1 MTGPSRQ
8 GSSLL
13 ELVAALSGLLIV
25 SSLVAQVIITQT
37 RVALTQEARSGLGSG
52 LRTGVTFLSAEW
64 RDLTPAPAGSS
75 GDLLS
80 LGPDALTYRAP
91 RATALACSGGQDQ
104 ILLRADPWHGLRQL
118 APDRDSL
125 LVLIEG
131 DTATS
136 SDDRWLPLPVFSV
149 GSGACQ
155 GAPAMVVATRL
166 DSAIVQGDVR
176 FDAPVIAFEIMQV
189 RSYMQASQTW
199 LGARSVSGGEV
210 IQPLLGPLDT
220 SGLRLTYLDAN
231 GATTNLPGEVRVIL
245 SALSLVSDKSVHGHG
260 AQGPRSPV
268 RDSVVVRLTLRSGS
282 GP

>member
-1 MTGPSRQ
+1 MTGASRR
-8 GSSLL
+8 GSSLV
-13 ELVAALSGLLIV
+13 ELMAALTGLVIV
-25 SSLVAQVIITQT
+25 ASLATQVIITQM
-37 RVALTQEARSGLGSG
+37 RVALTLEASSGLGSG

-64 RDLTPAPAGSS
+64 RDLSPAPAGLS

-91 RATALACSGGQDQ
+91 RASALACAGGQDQ
-104 ILLRADPWHGLRQL
+104 ILLRANPWYGLRQL

-125 LVLIEG
+125 LILIEG
-131 DTATS
+131 DTATG
-136 SDDRWLPLPVFSV
+136 SDDRWLPLPVISV

-155 GAPAMVVATRL
+155 GTPAMVVATRL

-189 RSYMQASQTW
+189 RSYVQASETW
-199 LGARSVSGGEV
+199 LGARSVSAGEV
-210 IQPLLGPLDT
+210 IQPLLGPLDV

-231 GATTNLPGEVRVIL
+231 GASTNLPGEVRGII
-245 SALSLVSDKSVHGHG
+245 SALSLVSDHPVHGHG
-260 AQGPRSPV
+260 AQGQRSPL
-268 RDSVVVRLTLRSGS
+268 RDSVVVRLTLRPGS